1 MASPNCSH
9 EFDGRG
15 NDRRGDSRQHRYR
28 IELETRHHNVSAD
41 GEYSMPCEKLH
52 EPCPRRPG
60 RRNRR
65 VGGSGGR
72 RRGTPQPIHAGA
84 NAPIAHRDEG
94 ETANDAKGPP
104 GPVGP
109 EG

>member
-52 EPCPRRPG
+52 EPGTRGSVG
-60 RRNRR
+60 RS
-65 VGGSGGR
+65 VA